1 MAEWTMRD
9 HFDRLMYRLQN
20 IMLSNIFY
28 KFVTIFIAMCW
39 IILVVSKRRD
49 MCSLPHVSVP

>member
-1 MAEWTMRD
+1 MRD

-49 MCSLPHVSVP
+49 MCSLPQVSVP